1 MAKIYEFFAEGF
13 EEVEALVPVDV
24 FRRAGLDIVTV
35 SVTGEELVK
44 SSHGV
49 GIVADALIEDIDLGD
64 ADLLML
70 PGGLP
75 GATNLQAHGGVRAA
89 ILAQIKKGRKVAA
102 ICAAPMVL
110 GQLGLLK
117 GKQATCY
124 PGFEKYLIGAEY
136 TAELVTIDGNI
147 ITGEGPAAAF
157 PYSYTL
163 LDLLAGEGASGALKE
178 GMIYNKLMNKN

>member
-1 MAKIYEFFAEGF
+1 MAKIYEFLAEGF
-13 EEVEALVPVDV
+13 EEVEALIPVDV

-35 SVTGEELVK
+35 SVTGEEIVK

-49 GIVADALIEDIDLGD
+49 GIVADALIEDIDLRD
-64 ADLLML
+64 ADMLML

-75 GATNLQAHGGVRAA
+75 GATNLQAHEGVRTAVQ
-89 ILAQIKKGRKVAA
+89 AQVKNGRKVAA

-117 GKQATCY
+117 GKRATCY
-124 PGFEKYLIGAEY
+124 PGFEKYLTGAEY

-157 PYSYTL
+157 PYSYAL
-163 LDLLAGEGASGALKE
+163 LDLLAGEGSSEPLKD
-178 GMIYNKLMNKN
+178 GMIYNKLKEKN